1 MCARPANPEL
11 RAEILK
17 AATTIVEQCGPDC
30 VTMREVAQTVGYSP
44 TTLYLYFKDKHDI
57 LREVILQGF
66 DVLADSC
73 AQAMVGPSHVDKF
86 RQHGRA
92 YVVWGVLHPSLYQ
105 LMLESHLDFV
115 WKPED
120 MERLGRMRVT
130 VTQTLAE
137 AIEAGEVRPI
147 VDRERFLSAVRA
159 ALHGVT
165 SLTVS
170 RRLRVDLTDLT
181 ALELMEVATAL
192 GDDLVDHLL
201 APWLTLSAQE

>member
-17 AATTIVEQCGPDC
+17 AATSIVEQCGPDC
-30 VTMREVAQTVGYSP
+30 VTMREVAQEVGYSP

-66 DVLADSC
+66 DALADCC
-73 AQAMVGPSHVDKF
+73 ALAMVGPSLVDKF
-86 RQHGRA
+86 RQHARA
-92 YVVWGVLHPSLYQ
+92 YVLWGVLHPSLYQ
-105 LMLESHLDFV
+105 LMLESHLDFA
-115 WKPED
+115 WKFED

-130 VTQTLAE
+130 VLQTLSE
-137 AIEAGEVRPI
+137 AIEAGEIRPI
-147 VDRERFLSAVRA
+147 ADRERFLSAVRA

-170 RRLRVDLTDLT
+170 RRLRVDLTELP
-181 ALELMEVATAL
+181 ASELMEVAAAL
-192 GDDLVDHLL
+192 GDDLIDHLL
-201 APWLTLSAQE
+201 APRLSASSQA